1 MLSVDQAI
9 TELIK
14 QSSVIV
20 DIETEPVS
28 ECSGRVLAQ
37 DVIASID
44 VPPADNSAMDG
55 YAYSYQDALKSR
67 FTL

>member
-9 TELIK
+9 NALIK
-14 QSSVIV
+14 QSSVLV
-20 DIETEPVS
+20 DVESISVAES
-28 ECSGRVLAQ
+28 SGRVLAE

-55 YAYSYQDALKSR
+55 YTYCYEDAS
-67 FTL
+67 